1 MPRKMKERQKIT
13 RVQLDIKGDDEPILI
28 GIVSSDPD
36 YRISLGIN
44 KKIAISLR
52 NHQPLEIED
61 PDGNNLIFSHFVDM
75 TGAPDIVFSLVSNR
89 SGKKFLLR
97 KLRNIDY
104 LFHIHDSEKSID
116 RLSLI
121 TQLRDIEGVTAVFD
135 IDLKNVKDKNADYLL
150 Y

>member
-1 MPRKMKERQKIT
+1 MKERQKIT